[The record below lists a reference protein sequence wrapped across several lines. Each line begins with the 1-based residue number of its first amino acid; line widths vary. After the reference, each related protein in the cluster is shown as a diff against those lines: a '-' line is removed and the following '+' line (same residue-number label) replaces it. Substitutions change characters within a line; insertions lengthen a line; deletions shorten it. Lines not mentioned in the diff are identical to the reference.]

1 MSETRTA
8 AADPTAGIPQIAGG
22 AVGGAG
28 PSPVDNTPL
37 SVAESAQ
44 LAQLARGDAELG
56 PMATAPAPAAPGG
69 LAGAPTKDAVP
80 PIPAGFKPVYDPFV
94 IEQTISNRAAVGW
107 PTSDL
112 EDIAKRIRDGDMLY
126 RNPDSGESRWLQ
138 MPGGVKSRAPAL
150 AGATAQATAAG
161 TAAGTAPYDFVE
173 VQRQGPGGKIET
185 WRMPK
190 DQAMQLF
197 GAGGAPGAAPGA
209 APGVAPGA
217 PGAPGTV
224 GAGAPTSV
232 PGAPVGMPVAQPGV
246 ADVNK
251 RLQDLQTNA
260 DQAQQELNT
269 VTNMRDIFNR
279 GIQTGWG
286 ADTRAQLGR
295 VLSQLGVDQDSIKN
309 LTGIAPSDADAFQKQ
324 ALRLSTEGVRTLGAR
339 EPGSIVSMF
348 TRAYPSLETQPGAL
362 DVMTNILGQ
371 EQRRILDKRSAVLGA
386 VSQPPAGGYG
396 PLGIQGTQLQ
406 AEQQFDQQNP
416 ALNYLRSAYLM
427 SGTDPTNKSDW
438 YKQGW
443 TPDMYSGN
451 TLTPQGAAV
460 LKLIP
465 SGASFYDATG
475 AVQRRR

>member
-1 MSETRTA
+1 
-8 AADPTAGIPQIAGG
+8 
-22 AVGGAG
+22 
-28 PSPVDNTPL
+28 
-37 SVAESAQ
+37 
-44 LAQLARGDAELG
+44 
-56 PMATAPAPAAPGG
+56 
-69 LAGAPTKDAVP
+69 
-80 PIPAGFKPVYDPFV
+80 
-94 IEQTISNRAAVGW
+94 
-107 PTSDL
+107 
-112 EDIAKRIRDGDMLY
+112 
-126 RNPDSGESRWLQ
+126 
-138 MPGGVKSRAPAL
+138 
-150 AGATAQATAAG
+150 
-161 TAAGTAPYDFVE
+161 
-173 VQRQGPGGKIET
+173 
-185 WRMPK
+185 
-190 DQAMQLF
+190 
-197 GAGGAPGAAPGA
+197 
-209 APGVAPGA
+209 
-217 PGAPGTV
+217 
-224 GAGAPTSV
+224 
-232 PGAPVGMPVAQPGV
+232 MPVAQPGV